1 MTSPFL
7 MLFLFCA
14 VETPLPR
21 VPQQQ
26 LIIEMAALIKEQM
39 SSVIQTNLRPKI
51 RKVPKFRY
59 EH

>member
-1 MTSPFL
+1 M
-7 MLFLFCA
+7 
-14 VETPLPR
+14 ETPLPR

-39 SSVIQTNLRPKI
+39 SSVVQTNLRPKI

-59 EH
+59 SQSY